1 MSDVHRI
8 LRDARWPEA
17 FFAVI
22 ALYLALGVPIP
33 PPDGQAMYSLVHWY
47 GMVGLAVGL
56 VFALRRP
63 SRVTWAVAV
72 GLSAYFLFN
81 VLWGLSAWRAIT
93 ESPAAQYSGPA
104 IVLSYMIA
112 GSAALAQLVVALLCW
127 RARSIWMA
135 QTPSAVPPLYK

>member
-8 LRDARWPEA
+8 LRHARWPEA
-17 FFAVI
+17 FFAAI

-33 PPDGQAMYSLVHWY
+33 PSDGEATYLLVHWY
-47 GMVGLAVGL
+47 EMVGVAVGL

-63 SRVTWAVAV
+63 SRITWAVTV

-81 VLWGLSAWRAIT
+81 VLWGLSEWRAIT

-104 IVLSYMIA
+104 ILLSYMIA

-135 QTPSAVPPLYK
+135 SVPPHYT